1 MPNTSV
7 VRQNLSE
14 EAMNNEKKTDLEKD
28 KVTIEINKQDKLRA
42 TNQDHDAVEL
52 GKTRKKY

>member
-42 TNQDHDAVEL
+42 TSQDHDAVEL